1 MLSKREMQMCPMP
14 LRNYSKYSMVGFA
27 ERKQNRLMQING
39 WIINLKKEVE
49 RNFSLVSNNNENN
62 DW

>member
-1 MLSKREMQMCPMP
+1 MQMCPMP
-14 LRNYSKYSMVGFA
+14 LRNHSKYSMVGFA

-49 RNFSLVSNNNENN
+49 HNFSLVSNNNENN